1 MQSVPVNINA
11 MNSASKQIFPF
22 LMLPAEI
29 RIEIYSF
36 LLLVPQVIDLDP
48 TNYRILVPR
57 LLIFLTSRQVHAE
70 AYPIFYGE
78 NTFRLFPLHTRFYYT
93 NRPLLARLPPHYLT
107 AVKTVEL
114 RLGMSCNIPLRT
126 WAVTPNLRLCEAR
139 NVRVLKI
146 FVENEPIHLPYQSG
160 VHPYTIMTGRLVNS
174 IISHLAG
181 LEEVIFDGFRQR
193 EKPSPLITRLLDE
206 VAAAGKKI
214 TWGLLRG
221 WKEGN
226 GHVHIDKMTTYHDR
240 DWTMVDLYGDESL
253 DRLLGL
259 LVMT

>member
-1 MQSVPVNINA
+1 
-11 MNSASKQIFPF
+11 MNSASEQVFPF

-29 RIEIYSF
+29 RIEIYTF
-36 LLLVPQVIDLDP
+36 LLLVPQIIDLDP

-93 NRPLLARLPPHYLT
+93 DRPLLARLPLHYLT
-107 AVKTVEL
+107 AVKAVEL
-114 RLGMSCNIPLRT
+114 RLGKSCNIPLRT
-126 WAVTPNLRLCEAR
+126 WVVTPNLRLCEAR
-139 NVRVLKI
+139 NMRVLKI
-146 FVENEPIHLPYQSG
+146 FVENEPILLPYQSG
-160 VHPYTIMTGRLVNS
+160 VHPYTIMAGRLVNS
-174 IISHLAG
+174 IINHITG
-181 LEEVIFDGFRQR
+181 LDEVILDGFPQC
-193 EKPSPLITRLLDE
+193 EKPSPLISRLLDE
-206 VAAAGKKI
+206 IAATGKKVK
-214 TWGLLRG
+214 WGLLRG

-226 GHVHIDKMTTYHDR
+226 GHVRIDKTATDRDR